1 MVTCVGAETSAA
13 DTSAKAL
20 VCPAKLVLITRGTL
34 TTDGLLL
41 VSMILAPSAG
51 EPALRLTVTRTPVL
65 LPPTTVDGE
74 SVTEEIG
81 TFCEGALT
89 VSVAVFVTPP

>member
-1 MVTCVGAETSAA
+1 MVTCVGAETVLAK
-13 DTSAKAL
+13 TSVNAL
-20 VCPAKLVLITRGTL
+20 VCPEKLVRMVRGTL

-41 VSMILAPSAG
+41 DSINVAPSGGAA
-51 EPALRLTVTRTPVL
+51 PLKLTVTRTPV

-74 SVTEEIG
+74 SVTDASG
-81 TFCEGALT
+81 TFCEGADT